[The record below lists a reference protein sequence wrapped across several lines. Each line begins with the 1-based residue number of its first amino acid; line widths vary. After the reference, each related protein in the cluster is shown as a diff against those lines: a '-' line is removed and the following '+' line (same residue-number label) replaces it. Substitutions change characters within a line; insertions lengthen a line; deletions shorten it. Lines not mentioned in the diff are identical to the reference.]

1 MPGKSP
7 GAAAVR
13 GNGQDGLILLHDLG
27 NSLVAVAFGLERLR
41 GRQRTEELETLV
53 ERTLE
58 QAAQGIAA
66 MRTLLQDSD
75 RSRAPY
81 NDPRA

>member
-13 GNGQDGLILLHDLG
+13 GTGQDGLILLHDLG

-58 QAAQGIAA
+58 QGRARHCGHANVAPGQRSIQGPI
-66 MRTLLQDSD
+66 
-75 RSRAPY
+75 
-81 NDPRA
+81 